1 MAHIWRK
8 DGGEW
13 EAVNLVRAQTDFAA
27 LAPPPA
33 AAAGVDRGSEAQI
46 IRAGRGGMEIW
57 AVVAAP
63 GTPVRVNG
71 RPPLAGV
78 CALCDRDEIRVG
90 GAQYFFSTESLALV
104 EPFPAQERVV
114 YCARCRQP
122 IETGSPA
129 VRCPH
134 CATWYHQ
141 SASLPCYTYAE
152 KCTIC
157 GRPSALDAD
166 FTWAPE
172 V

>member
-8 DGGEW
+8 EVGGW
-13 EAVNLVRAQTDFAA
+13 EAVILARAQTDFAA
-27 LAPPPA
+27 LETAPA
-33 AAAGVDRGSEAQI
+33 AGPGAGRDVRAQI
-46 IRAGRGGMEIW
+46 IRAGAGGMEVW

-63 GTPVRVNG
+63 DSPVRVNG

-78 CALCDRDEIRVG
+78 CVLSDRDEIRVG
-90 GAQYFFSTESLALV
+90 GTQYFFSTESLARV

-141 SASLPCYTYAE
+141 SASLPCYTYAD